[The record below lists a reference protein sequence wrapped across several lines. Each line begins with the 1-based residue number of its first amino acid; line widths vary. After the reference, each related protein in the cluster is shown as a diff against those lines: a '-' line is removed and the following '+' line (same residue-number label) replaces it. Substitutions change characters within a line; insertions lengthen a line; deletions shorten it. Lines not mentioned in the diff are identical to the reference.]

1 MRDLLLRQFEDRDKE
16 VLWQI
21 IEHVIKGGETYVF
34 DPNSTK
40 EKMLTYWLASDKKV
54 FVVELESTIVATF
67 TIKANMPDRGSH
79 VANASY
85 MVSPDHY
92 GKGIGEFIGRAS
104 LLEAKKLGFK
114 AMQFNY
120 VIKSNE
126 PAVKLWKKIGFKI
139 IGEAPNS
146 FNHPRLGFTNTYMM
160 YREL

>member
-1 MRDLLLRQFEDRDKE
+1 MKNLLLRQFEDRDKE
-16 VLWQI
+16 ALWQI
-21 IEHVIKGGETYVF
+21 IERVIKGGETYVF
-34 DPNSTK
+34 DPNSSR
-40 EKMLTYWLASDKKV
+40 EKMLAYWLASEKKV
-54 FVVELESTIVATF
+54 FVVELERAIVATF

-92 GKGIGEFIGRAS
+92 GMGIGEFIGRAS
-104 LLEAKKLGFK
+104 LDEAKKLGFM

-139 IGEAPNS
+139 IGEVPNS
-146 FNHPRLGFTNTYMM
+146 FNHPKLGLTNTYMM
-160 YREL
+160 HREL